1 MAPVTSSA
9 TCAARTRPAKSSSAV
24 AASDTACVSGMA
36 TATSPEETPASG
48 SCSARLCVCVCAAV
62 GSASEIVRVAASISS
77 MPPPTDFLRKNL
89 DDPGDLRI
97 PLALALLALA
107 LASSECGVCGV

>member
-1 MAPVTSSA
+1 MFGT
-9 TCAARTRPAKSSSAV
+9 AV
-24 AASDTACVSGMA
+24 
-36 TATSPEETPASG
+36 
-48 SCSARLCVCVCAAV
+48 RLRLRRRRLRV
-62 GSASEIVRVAASISS
+62 EIVRVAASISS